1 MATMAVSFPVLPGK
15 ADAARRFAE
24 EVMGPRRTEAA
35 ASFRRIG
42 VTHETWY
49 LQSTPMGEMI
59 IVWME
64 AADPAAAF
72 QKWGA
77 SQDPYDRWF
86 KETAGAICGLDFNQP
101 MPAFPQQ
108 IMDWQE

>member
-1 MATMAVSFPVLPGK
+1 VATMAVAFPILPGK
-15 ADAARRFAE
+15 ADEARRFGE
-24 EVMGPRRTEAA
+24 EVAGPRRTEAA

-42 VTHETWY
+42 VTHEAWY
-49 LQSTPMGEMI
+49 LQSTPRGDMI
-59 IVWME
+59 IVWMD

-77 SQDPYDRWF
+77 SQDPFDRWF
-86 KETAGAICGLDFNQP
+86 KQTAGAICGIDFNQP
-101 MPAFPQQ
+101 MPALPQQ